1 MGTGSWEEWY
11 MDGATQLEKGSV
23 VVTAYLSSFAD
34 ASHGPNPTVKR
45 GKVFLGTKRREGE
58 WIEGICRVTIQ

>member
-1 MGTGSWEEWY
+1 MSWGVVEEEEAWALEAGKGGRY

-34 ASHGPNPTVKR
+34 ASHGPNPTVK
-45 GKVFLGTKRREGE
+45 
-58 WIEGICRVTIQ
+58 

>member
-1 MGTGSWEEWY
+1 MGTGSWEGWN

-34 ASHGPNPTVKR
+34 ASHGPNPTVK
-45 GKVFLGTKRREGE
+45 
-58 WIEGICRVTIQ
+58 